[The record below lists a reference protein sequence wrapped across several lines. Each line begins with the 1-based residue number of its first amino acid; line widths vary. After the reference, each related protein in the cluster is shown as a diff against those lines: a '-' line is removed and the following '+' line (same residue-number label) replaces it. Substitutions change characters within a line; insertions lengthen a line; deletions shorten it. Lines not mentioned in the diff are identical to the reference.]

1 MTVGYIRPDLRTYP
15 TVHIESEFIL
25 FSPLGKAHLFNTRA
39 SLFLPSHSSR
49 RAAFQLS
56 YSPKITATNMPAPVA
71 QPKTLYDKIWDDHV
85 VYVHLVISRT
95 LCADQLLAA
104 RSRSDIDEN
113 GLALIYIDRCV
124 PR

>member
-49 RAAFQLS
+49 RAAFPLS
-56 YSPKITATNMPAPVA
+56 YSPKTTTANMPAPVA

-85 VYVHLVISRT
+85 MYVRSHRAPSPPYVPPAR
-95 LCADQLLAA
+95 CMYVCLL
-104 RSRSDIDEN
+104 
-113 GLALIYIDRCV
+113 G
-124 PR
+124 